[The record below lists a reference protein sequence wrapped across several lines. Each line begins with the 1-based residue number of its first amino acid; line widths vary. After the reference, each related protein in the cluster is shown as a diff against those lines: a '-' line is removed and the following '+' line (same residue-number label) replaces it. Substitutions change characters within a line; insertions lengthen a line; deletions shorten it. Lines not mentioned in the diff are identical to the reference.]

1 MSTVRELLA
10 AHRAGLVQTWYEL
23 VLATYPEETAKL
35 WRKGGDPFHNPVGQ
49 TVRRGV
55 EGVLDHLLAPQ
66 GKGLPED
73 VLTLL
78 DEMVRVRAVQNFAP
92 SRAVEFIFLLKKALR
107 ETLWAEVAQA
117 GDFAGLMAL
126 ESRIDGLALACL
138 DIYVKCRESIHAI
151 RVEELKK
158 QQHLLLKRA
167 RMIVGVGE
175 GEPAQ

>member
-10 AHRAGLVQTWYEL
+10 AHRDGLAQTWFDL
-23 VLATYPEETAKL
+23 VLDTYPEETAKL
-35 WRKGGDPFHNPVGQ
+35 WRKGGDPFHNPVGRAL
-49 TVRRGV
+49 RRGV
-55 EGVLDHLLAPQ
+55 EGVLDHLTAPA
-66 GKGLPED
+66 GDNLSED

-92 SRAVEFIFLLKKALR
+92 SQAAGFLFLLKKALR
-107 ETLWAEVAQA
+107 ETLWHEVAA
-117 GDFAGLMAL
+117 GGDWVGLLAV

-138 DIYVKCRESIHAI
+138 DIYAKCRESINAI
-151 RVEELKK
+151 KVEEIRK

-175 GEPAQ
+175 GEPAD